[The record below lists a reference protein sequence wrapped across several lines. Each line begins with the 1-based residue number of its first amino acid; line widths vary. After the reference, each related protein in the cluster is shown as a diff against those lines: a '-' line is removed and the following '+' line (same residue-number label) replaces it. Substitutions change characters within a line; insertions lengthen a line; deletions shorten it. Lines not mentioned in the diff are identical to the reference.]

1 MTSKRY
7 SFWWDET
14 APDFSYQGQLPAY
27 ADVVIIGAGIAGL
40 STAYWLARLTKK
52 TKKAFRIL
60 VLDEAPHPAFK
71 ASGRYGGSVYLAS
84 NKTPATLVKSLG
96 IETAMDFY
104 RFSGEN
110 NNILFKL
117 LAQGLS
123 CGLES
128 NGGLRVATNAKEAVD
143 LDESHEF
150 LQTKLGITSARFDN
164 KQSQHLAIMPTANA
178 SLYIPFEG
186 MMDPFA
192 FCNNLSRLLRNAAGV
207 SVVYGASVYES
218 GTDKN
223 GAYVILTNGH
233 IVHTGNVVH
242 STTKVCQWEELF
254 KHIVYKRE
262 HVVRTNP
269 FGEDLDD
276 MVLPLMPIELGSF
289 NDSVRLSNRSLLMT
303 GGKSGLKKDVEIDV
317 LDDSDYNKRVFDHL
331 NSDMLKHFPFTNLLE
346 FTHVWT
352 YVETGTKDM
361 LPVMGAI
368 EQNPGHYLNVGHGR
382 NKLGSAFLGGKNIAE
397 SILGMKP
404 SNEEFKIF
412 SPNRFTRG
420 TDVQTV

>member
-14 APDFSYQGQLPAY
+14 APDFCFQPQLPAY

-60 VLDEAPHPAFK
+60 VLDEAPHPGFK
-71 ASGRYGGSVYLAS
+71 ASGRIGGAVYLAS
-84 NKTPATLVKSLG
+84 NKVPSAVVKSLG
-96 IETAMDFY
+96 EDRAIDFY
-104 RFSGEN
+104 RYSGEN
-110 NNILFKL
+110 NNMLFKL
-117 LAQGLS
+117 LGNGLA
-123 CGLES
+123 CDLES
-128 NGGLRVATNAKEAVD
+128 NGGLRMATNAKEATE

-150 LQTKLGITSARFDN
+150 LRSKLAVTSARFDH
-164 KQSQHLAIMPTANA
+164 KQSQHLAIMPTTNG

-192 FCNNLSRLLRNAAGV
+192 FCNNLSRLLRSAAGV
-207 SVVYGASVYES
+207 SIMYGANVFES
-218 GTDKN
+218 GTDKH
-223 GAYVILTNGH
+223 GQYVVLNNGH
-233 IVHTGNVVH
+233 TIHATSVVH
-242 STTKVCQWEELF
+242 ATTKVCQWEELF
-254 KHIVYKRE
+254 AHIVYKRE
-262 HVVRTNP
+262 HVVRTHM

-303 GGKSGLKKDVEIDV
+303 GGKSGLKRDIETDVM
-317 LDDSDYNKRVFDHL
+317 DDNDYNKRVFDHL

-352 YVETGTKDM
+352 YIETGTNDM
-361 LPVMGAI
+361 LPIMGAI
-368 EQNPGHYLNVGHGR
+368 AEHPGHYLNVAHGR
-382 NKLGSAFLGGKNIAE
+382 NKLGLAFLGGKNIAE
-397 SILGMKP
+397 SILGTKP
-404 SNEEFKIF
+404 SNEEYQIF
-412 SPNRFTRG
+412 SPSRFTRG
-420 TDVQTV
+420 DNVQTV